1 MAAPVGVV
9 QNPAMDLNG
18 TPASPDSGASL
29 ESPVSVLKGVGVE
42 RLQMLERLG
51 IRSVGDLLF
60 HMPRRFEDRR
70 RVARIRDLELGE
82 TVTVRGR
89 VLTSG
94 VTRYRSGKSVFQLVV
109 DDGTSRLHC
118 RWWNLPFLE
127 RMFSVGDDLLV
138 CGRVKALK
146 PRTMDHPETEKV
158 LSGEEETIHVN
169 RWVPVYP
176 STEGLTQRILRNL
189 TWQAVGAFAHLVVE
203 PHPKLT
209 ISKMQ
214 VWPAVELG
222 GDQLTLES
230 RILPER
236 SGAIQ
241 KLHFPDEP
249 WQADLA
255 RQRLA
260 LDEFVDLQLVIQ
272 RRRRRLEAN
281 AKALPC
287 SGDNRWMRLFLPCIG
302 FPLTGAQQRVL
313 AEIRSDLGGSVPMR
327 RLLQG
332 DVGSGKTFVAVAA
345 SIMVLESGFSVAV
358 MAPTEIL
365 AEQLHANFRRWLAPL
380 GIEVSLHTGSR
391 KSNQETGVANR
402 PTVVVGTHALI
413 EDGFQIHDLGLVV
426 IDEQHRFGVVQRE
439 RLLRKGSYPH
449 LLVMTATPIPRT
461 LGLTLYGDLDVSLL
475 DELPG
480 GRRRIKTYLRTRE
493 ALPKVWAFVR
503 RELEQG
509 RQGYVV
515 YPRIEAGE
523 SDDVR
528 AVTGEFE
535 RIQKEM
541 RPFRVG
547 LLHGQLP
554 AEHKETVMNG
564 FRAGVLDLL
573 VATTVV
579 EVGVDVPNATVMV
592 IEDAEQFGL
601 AQLHQLRGRIGRGV
615 HASHCILIS
624 SRGNPEVDSRLKVLE
639 RTSDGFEIA
648 EADLLLRGPGDLVG
662 RQQSGVP
669 DFRFGNLR
677 RDRAL
682 VEMARDLV
690 RDGLDSGLVSTSP

>member
-9 QNPAMDLNG
+9 QSSAMDLNG
-18 TPASPDSGASL
+18 MPAFPDSGASL

-60 HMPRRFEDRR
+60 HAPRRFEDRR

-82 TVTVRGR
+82 MATVRCR
-89 VLTSG
+89 VLTLG

-127 RMFSVGDDLLV
+127 RKFSVGDELLV
-138 CGRVKALK
+138 CGRVKALR
-146 PRTMDHPETEKV
+146 PRTMDHPETERI

-176 STEGLTQRILRNL
+176 STEGLTQRILRTL
-189 TWQAVGAFAHLVVE
+189 TWQAVGAYAHLVVE
-203 PHPKLT
+203 PHPQLP
-209 ISKMQ
+209 IQKMQ
-214 VWPAVELG
+214 VRPAVELG

-230 RILPER
+230 RTLPER
-236 SGAIQ
+236 SQAIQ
-241 KLHFPDEP
+241 RLHFPDEP

-260 LDEFVDLQLVIQ
+260 LDEFVELQLVIQ

-287 SGDNRWMRLFLPCIG
+287 SGDNRWMRQFLPRIG

-313 AEIRSDLGGSVPMR
+313 AEIRSDLGGAVPMR

-365 AEQLHANFRRWLAPL
+365 AEQLHANFRRWLTPL
-380 GIEVSLHTGSR
+380 GIKVSLHTGSR
-391 KSNQETGVANR
+391 KSPRETGAADR

-413 EDGFQIHDLGLVV
+413 EEGFQIQALGLVV

-480 GRRRIKTYLRTRE
+480 GRRRIKTHLRTRE

-503 RELEQG
+503 RELERG

-523 SDDVR
+523 ADDVR

-535 RIQKEM
+535 RIQEEM

-601 AQLHQLRGRIGRGV
+601 AQLHQLRGRIGRGA

-648 EADLLLRGPGDLVG
+648 EADLVLRGPGDLVG